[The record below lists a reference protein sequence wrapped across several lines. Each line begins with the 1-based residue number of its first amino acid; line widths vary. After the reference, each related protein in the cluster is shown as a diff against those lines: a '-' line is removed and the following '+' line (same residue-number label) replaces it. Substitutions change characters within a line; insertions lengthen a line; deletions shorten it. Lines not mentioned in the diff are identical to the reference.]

1 MPRQIIVFYKG
12 RKYPRTRPMGWFL
25 AWWQKSDYSHCET
38 VLRRVADVYECAGA
52 KFLAGVRR
60 AHLRLAPE
68 DWDAWEIPAD
78 VQMASDWLAV
88 HEGDHYD
95 PVGIFG
101 FIFRRIKGMV
111 RAWFCSEA
119 CAAMAGFQDP
129 WRYDVAT
136 LRSACMRIGRPVRL
150 G

>member
-95 PVGIFG
+95 PV
-101 FIFRRIKGMV
+101 
-111 RAWFCSEA
+111 CSEA